1 MDKSDKAN
9 PGPVDEIVDDLIEGM
24 SPRERSVFADLTEEQ
39 LLPLQ
44 LRPLGWI
51 RSKGKWEFGIFQ
63 FWISDCRLWI
73 G

>member
-39 LLPLQ
+39 LLPV
-44 LRPLGWI
+44 RN
-51 RSKGKWEFGIFQ
+51 
-63 FWISDCRLWI
+63 
-73 G
+73 